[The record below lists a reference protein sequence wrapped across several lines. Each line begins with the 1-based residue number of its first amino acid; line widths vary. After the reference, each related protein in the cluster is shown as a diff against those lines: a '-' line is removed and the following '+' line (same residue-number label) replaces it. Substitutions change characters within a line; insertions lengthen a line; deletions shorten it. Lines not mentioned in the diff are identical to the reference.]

1 MGKTIV
7 FVIALLLILFLAIK
21 LFLDTSRTKENKI
34 TTRFIARVAIFGAL
48 SAILYIVPILK
59 FPVPI
64 FPSFLEFHFDEIPV
78 FIASFAYGPF
88 SGICILIVKT
98 IMKFPFTTT
107 ACVGEIADFI
117 YSFVF
122 IIPAAII
129 YQKHRSFKFVTLG
142 LSIGLILQLGVSLI
156 GNIYIIFP
164 FYMKMLPMSEE
175 TLLAVC
181 RLANPAV
188 SNVRWSVGF
197 LAVLPFN
204 LIKDVAV
211 IIVTLLI
218 YKSTH
223 QLIDKIAK

>member
-1 MGKTIV
+1 MAKTIILALSLLVLV
-7 FVIALLLILFLAIK
+7 FCTIRFFFK
-21 LFLDTSRTKENKI
+21 TFKTKENQFS
-34 TTRFIARVAIFGAL
+34 TRFIARVAIFGAL
-48 SAILYIVPILK
+48 SAILYVVPFLK

-78 FIASFAYGPF
+78 FIASFAYGPI
-88 SGICILIVKT
+88 SGICILLVKT
-98 IMKFPFTTT
+98 IIKFPFTMT

-122 IIPAAII
+122 IIPAAAI
-129 YQKHRSFKFVTLG
+129 YQKHRSFKFVAIG
-142 LSIGLILQLGVSLI
+142 LSIGLVLQLATSIV
-156 GNIYIIFP
+156 GNVYVIFP

-181 RLANPAV
+181 RLANPAIT
-188 SNVRWSVGF
+188 NIRWSVGF